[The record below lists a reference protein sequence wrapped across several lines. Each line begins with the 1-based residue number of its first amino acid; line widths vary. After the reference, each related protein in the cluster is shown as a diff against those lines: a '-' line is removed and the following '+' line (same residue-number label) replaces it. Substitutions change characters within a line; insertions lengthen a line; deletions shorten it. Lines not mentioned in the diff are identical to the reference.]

1 MGLCE
6 TKPVPAARLPPGV
19 AVAARL
25 PPGVAV
31 AAAAP
36 APAPAL
42 LSSMSIVDMPF
53 EILVPFLKVED
64 IGALSMVN
72 KDLNESCGDNLVWRD
87 LYRRTLADTR
97 TCKNRKSYKITV
109 LSKMNTQ
116 AKKPLRKTQERLD
129 RSQGRVKDW
138 KSCKERWEESW
149 RDESGNLSAGDRMW
163 LVDWGERLRAEE
175 AELTQTLTVATAK
188 SARLNQAVQSLKAE
202 AQKAID
208 DKTVAKK
215 AEKEAKK
222 KKPKKKAVK
231 KTKN

>member
-116 AKKPLRKTQERLD
+116 AKRPLRKTQERLD
-129 RSQGRVKDW
+129 RSQG
-138 KSCKERWEESW
+138 
-149 RDESGNLSAGDRMW
+149 
-163 LVDWGERLRAEE
+163 
-175 AELTQTLTVATAK
+175 
-188 SARLNQAVQSLKAE
+188 QAVQSLKAE
-202 AQKAID
+202 AQKDID
-208 DKTVAKK
+208 DKKAAKK